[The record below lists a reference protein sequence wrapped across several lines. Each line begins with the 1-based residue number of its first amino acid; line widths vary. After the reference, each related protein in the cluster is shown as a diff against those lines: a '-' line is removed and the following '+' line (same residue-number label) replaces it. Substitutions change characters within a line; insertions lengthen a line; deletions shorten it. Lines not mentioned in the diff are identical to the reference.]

1 MSTTGELD
9 AVAQERQRILEEYR
23 RREREIPSD
32 RYAPWKADA
41 ILMRTSR
48 SRLAA
53 KLLHRA
59 GVFPRAGD
67 PCLEVGFG
75 SLGWLGELLCWGLRQ
90 ADLHGI
96 ELDPARLGRAKEILP
111 VADLRLGDATELP
124 WESESF
130 RLVIASTVMSSI
142 LESAVRRLVAK
153 EITRVLSP
161 GGALLWWDFKVDNPQ
176 NSHVRR
182 VQRRELRALFP
193 TLKGEIRSVTLVP
206 PLARLVAPRSWAIA
220 AVLESIPLLRTHL
233 LGVLK
238 KS

>member
-1 MSTTGELD
+1 MSTTEELD
-9 AVAQERQRILEEYR
+9 AVAQERRRILEEYR

-96 ELDPARLGRAKEILP
+96 ELDPARLGRAQEILP

-161 GGALLWWDFKVDNPQ
+161 GGALLWWDFRVDNPQ

>member
-1 MSTTGELD
+1 MSTREELD
-9 AVAQERQRILEEYR
+9 AVAHERRRILEEYR

-75 SLGWLGELLCWGLRQ
+75 PLGWLGELLCWGLRQ

-96 ELDPARLGRAKEILP
+96 ELDPNRLGRVREILP
-111 VADLRLGDATELP
+111 VADLRLGDASALP

-142 LESAVRRLVAK
+142 LDSSVRRLVAQ

-161 GGALLWWDFKVDNPQ
+161 GGALLWWDFRVDNPQ
-176 NSHVRR
+176 NPHVRR
-182 VQRRELRALFP
+182 VQRKELLDLFP

-220 AVLESIPLLRTHL
+220 AILESIPLLRTHL

>member
-1 MSTTGELD
+1 MNTTEELD
-9 AVAQERQRILEEYR
+9 AVAQERRRILEEYGR
-23 RREREIPSD
+23 RDREIPSD
-32 RYAPWKADA
+32 RYAPWKTDA

-59 GVFPRAGD
+59 GRFPHAGD

-75 SLGWLGELLCWGLRQ
+75 PLGWLGELLCWGLRQ

-96 ELDPARLGRAKEILP
+96 ELDPDRLGRVKEILP
-111 VADLRLGDATELP
+111 VADLRLGDASALP

-142 LESAVRRLVAK
+142 LEPRVRRLVAQ

-161 GGALLWWDFKVDNPQ
+161 GGALLWWDFRVNNPQ

-182 VQRRELRALFP
+182 VPRRELRALFP
-193 TLKGEIRSVTLVP
+193 TLKGEVRSVTLVP
-206 PLARLVAPRSWAIA
+206 PLARLVAPRSWALA